1 MMSGMKKKM
10 AISTRSMRKKG
21 MMPRKTVSDRMPVV
35 PATTKALMPTGGVTM
50 PISMNFTIR
59 MPSQM
64 GSNPNSRAT
73 GSSRGTEMTSRDRD
87 SRTMPSGTRLSSRMS
102 MTRVGDI
109 FQPRTALV
117 IMLGT
122 RAATKKAVRIP
133 EPITMKNTMAV
144 VEAVDSRAPVMPC
157 QMPLAPSL
165 RSSMSRMMTAAM
177 APKAADSVA
186 VKIPEYMPPNTMVNR
201 MAT

>member
-64 GSNPNSRAT
+64 GSKPNSRAT

-122 RAATKKAVRIP
+122 RAATKNA
-133 EPITMKNTMAV
+133 MAV
-144 VEAVDSRAPVMPC
+144 GEAVDSRAPVMPC

>member
-10 AISTRSMRKKG
+10 AMRTRSMRKKG

-87 SRTMPSGTRLSSRMS
+87 SRTMPSGTRHSSRMS
-102 MTRVGDI
+102 MTRVGDM
-109 FQPRTALV
+109 FQPRTAMV
-117 IMLGT
+117 TMLRT
-122 RAATKKAVRIP
+122 RAATKKAVRMTTT
-133 EPITMKNTMAV
+133 ITMHTTMAV
-144 VEAVDSRAPVMPC
+144 VDAVDCRAPVMPC
-157 QMPLAPSL
+157 QIPLAPSL
-165 RSSMSRMMTAAM
+165 RSSMSKMTTAAM
-177 APKAADSVA
+177 APNAADSVA
-186 VKIPEYMPPNTMVNR
+186 VKILEYMPP
-201 MAT
+201 